1 MFILKKKKKLVVF
14 LSVFRT
20 IPGLWMK
27 KKKNTT
33 IKYVTNCLINITFTL
48 DEIMNVNI
56 LRPKMNE
63 LTDIVYNYFL
73 N

>member
-1 MFILKKKKKLVVF
+1 MEKKKTKTK
-14 LSVFRT
+14 
-20 IPGLWMK
+20 
-27 KKKNTT
+27 TT
-33 IKYVTNCLINITFTL
+33 IKYITNCLINITFTL

-63 LTDIVYNYFL
+63 LTDIVYNYFR

>member
-1 MFILKKKKKLVVF
+1 MMNGKK
-14 LSVFRT
+14 
-20 IPGLWMK
+20 
-27 KKKNTT
+27 TT

-48 DEIMNVNI
+48 DKIMNVNI

-63 LTDIVYNYFL
+63 LTDIVCNYFL

>member
-1 MFILKKKKKLVVF
+1 MN
-14 LSVFRT
+14 R
-20 IPGLWMK
+20 
-27 KKKNTT
+27 KKKNYNY
-33 IKYVTNCLINITFTL
+33 ITNCLINKTFTL

>member
-1 MFILKKKKKLVVF
+1 MNEKKKKTK
-14 LSVFRT
+14 T
-20 IPGLWMK
+20 K
-27 KKKNTT
+27 TT
-33 IKYVTNCLINITFTL
+33 IKYITNCLINITFTL